1 MGDRNYA
8 GEFTPDWRTE
18 RARAQRAEDRVR
30 DLMDALVSEQNAN
43 KIDRDQIAS
52 QVKGLVSYAIALA
65 KEGERSIDDISHE
78 VASRVY
84 ALLPDHGEAR

>member
-1 MGDRNYA
+1 MSDRNHA

-18 RARAQRAEDRVR
+18 RARAHRAEDRVR

-43 KIDRDQIAS
+43 KIDRDLIAS
-52 QVKGLVSYAIALA
+52 QVKGLVCYAIALA
-65 KEGERSIDDISHE
+65 KEGERSVDDISHE

-84 ALLPDHGEAR
+84 ALLPDHGEAS